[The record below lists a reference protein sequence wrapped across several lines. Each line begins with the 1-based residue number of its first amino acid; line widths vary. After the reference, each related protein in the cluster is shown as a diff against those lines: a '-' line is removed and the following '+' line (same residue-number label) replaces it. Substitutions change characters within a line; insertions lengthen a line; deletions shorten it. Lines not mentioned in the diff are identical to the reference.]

1 MGFRLL
7 DNSDGSADARAVF
20 CLCAAEVLTMV
31 GVFAFP
37 ALLTDFSAEW
47 RLTNTQAGW
56 ISGALFAGYALSVT
70 VLTGLTDRIDAKSV
84 YLFGATCAAA
94 SMLGFALT
102 AEGFWS
108 ALSWRLLSGVGLAGT
123 YMPGLKA
130 LVDRISAERQPR
142 WISYYTASFSLGT
155 SGSFLATG
163 TLASVFGWRAAFVAA
178 AIAASAAVALVALF
192 LPAVHAAP
200 QAKAEG
206 FDILAV
212 LRNRAAMS
220 YVLGYAAHVWELFG
234 TRSWMVAFLGFV
246 LLQHPDAAGPAPT
259 TVATLGTL
267 IAMASSV
274 WGADLAVRFERR
286 RLCAFAM
293 LASGALAGGIG
304 FCAGLPY
311 HAVAALML
319 AYNFFIQL
327 DSAALT
333 TGAVLAADPQRRG
346 ATMAV
351 HSLLGFSAGFCGP
364 IAFGAIL
371 DAAGG
376 ASSGFAW
383 GLAFASL
390 GAVVALGPLALRLAP
405 QARRLSD

>member
-1 MGFRLL
+1 MTIVL
-7 DNSDGSADARAVF
+7 
-20 CLCAAEVLTMV
+20 CLCAAEVLTMA

-37 ALLTDFSAEW
+37 ALLTDFVAEW
-47 RLTNTQAGW
+47 RLTNTEAGW
-56 ISGALFAGYALSVT
+56 ISGVLFAGYTLAVPFLTALT
-70 VLTGLTDRIDAKSV
+70 ERIDAKRV
-84 YLFGATCAAA
+84 YLFGAACAAI
-94 SMLGFALT
+94 SCLGFALT
-102 AEGFWS
+102 AQGFWS
-108 ALSWRLLSGVGLAGT
+108 ALLWRFLGGVGLAGT

-130 LVDRISAERQPR
+130 LVDRIAAERQPR
-142 WISYYTASFSLGT
+142 WISFYTASFSLGT

-163 TLASVFGWRAAFVAA
+163 VLAEAFGWRAAFFAA
-178 AIAASAAVALVALF
+178 AAFAAAAFVLTAF
-192 LPAVHAAP
+192 
-200 QAKAEG
+200 
-206 FDILAV
+206 V
-212 LRNRAAMS
+212 LRPARPVQQPKNHPFDFAPVFRNRPAMG

-234 TRSWMVAFLGFV
+234 ARSWMVAFLGFV
-246 LLQHPDAAGPAPT
+246 LLQHPGETGPAPT
-259 TVATLGTL
+259 TIATIGTL

-274 WGADLAVRFERR
+274 WGADLAVRFDRR

-293 LASGALAGGIG
+293 LASAALAAGIG
-304 FCAGLPY
+304 FCAALPY
-311 HAVAALML
+311 LAVATLML

-333 TGAVLAADPQRRG
+333 TGAVLAADPARRG

-376 ASSGFAW
+376 AENGFAW

-390 GAVVALGPLALRLAP
+390 GAVVALGPLALAMGRVSP
-405 QARRLSD
+405 R